1 QRKKGIRERFSFD
14 LRGHGFEDARLRQKP
29 NLNLKGARRW
39 ADALLSLTRRRRA
52 LRIVSIPPA
61 PILRATIVP
70 RRTFATAALRP
81 FLRLAFELAICL
93 RRGFFHPSRQ
103 HFEIGQIEQVGGLRR
118 HARLVRQPRALV
130 MSSPSTSLRT
140 G

>member
-1 QRKKGIRERFSFD
+1 SFD

-29 NLNLKGARRW
+29 NLKGARRR

-52 LRIVSIPPA
+52 LRIVSIPP
-61 PILRATIVP
+61 ATIVP

-130 MSSPSTSLRT
+130 MSRPSTSLRT